1 MYLRLRQS
9 GATAHSALI
18 YKNIGAQISRPIVVE
33 ARVRG
38 KGFWKNWWA
47 RLDLNQGPIP
57 YEGTA
62 LTAELRAPETSEQ
75 SERVSLFYSF
85 PFIIAKSVRAHNLF
99 PKVYLDCPGFKR
111 TKTKA
116 AIMRY

>member
-1 MYLRLRQS
+1 MNKAQGVKSLGEYTVARFLGRRESSQPDS
-9 GATAHSALI
+9 DRPPLI
-18 YKNIGAQISRPIVVE
+18 
-33 ARVRG
+33 
-38 KGFWKNWWA
+38 NWWA

-99 PKVYLDCPGFKR
+99 HFFF
-111 TKTKA
+111 A
-116 AIMRY
+116 